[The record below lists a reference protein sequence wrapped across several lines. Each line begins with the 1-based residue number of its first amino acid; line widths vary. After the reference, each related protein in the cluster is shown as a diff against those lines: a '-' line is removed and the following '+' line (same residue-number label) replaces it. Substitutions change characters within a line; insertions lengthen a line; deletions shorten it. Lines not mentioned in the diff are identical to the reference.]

1 MSSEV
6 LRPCIFLVHDIDHG
20 DYKKITDQLEL
31 PGTYLLNSYTD
42 LFPEEN
48 VHNNI
53 DEIKNKAFSS
63 GDYLIVQDKLLGIG
77 SILVKELF
85 NTTILSSV
93 AQTQYYQFDSDYNVS
108 KIDFDE
114 VCDYV
119 ELFSANLIQTG
130 EDVVDKPNEPEVIS
144 RYEKFVTEEA
154 DAIAGADIFINE
166 FDEPDNLGEVAI
178 KEAEVILTTQEGEN

>member
-6 LRPCIFLVHDIDHG
+6 LRPSIFMVHDIEHG

-42 LFPEEN
+42 LYPGEN
-48 VHNNI
+48 VHNNLE
-53 DEIKNKAFSS
+53 EIKSKAFSS
-63 GDYLIVQDKLLGIG
+63 GDYLIVQDKLLEIG

-85 NTTILSSV
+85 GTTILSSV
-93 AQTQYYQFDSDYNVS
+93 AKTQYYQFDPDYNVS
-108 KIDFDE
+108 KIDFDR

-119 ELFSANLIQTG
+119 GLFTGNLSQTG
-130 EDVVDKPNEPEVIS
+130 DYDMEKLNENGDIS
-144 RYEKFVTEEA
+144 RYERFVTEEA

-166 FDEPDNLGEVAI
+166 FDEPDGLGEVAI
-178 KEAEVILTTQEGEN
+178 KEAEDILITQEGEN